1 MIFNINIGII
11 SKKYIF
17 NISFG
22 LIISNSI
29 GINTKTYISYVDMTI
44 YYSKH
49 TFHSQTCD

>member
-1 MIFNINIGII
+1 MILNINIGII
-11 SKKYIF
+11 SKKYVF
-17 NISFG
+17 NISFV

-29 GINTKTYISYVDMTI
+29 SINTMTYTSYVDMTI